1 MTGWLVLAAVGA
13 AIPVVAW
20 IGYPWLMI
28 RLGERRPVAVVP
40 PGAPTSIVSVVIAT
54 REPPAAVRAR
64 LEDLVSGSWPA
75 DRLELIVAVD
85 GDPAPYQF
93 EGLSPAPGR
102 LAVVSNGAEPGK
114 ATALNAGV
122 AAATGDLVVFADTA
136 QRFAPDAIPRLVEA
150 LGDPRFGA
158 VSGAL
163 ELGEEAGPGSPI
175 VRYWRL
181 EKRLR
186 AAEARFH
193 STIGVTGAVYAMRRA
208 LWAPLPPGLILDDLW
223 IPMRLVLAGHRV
235 GFEPRAVASDTRTTS
250 AAQEYQRKVRTLTGN
265 LQLVA
270 WMPSVLLP
278 GRNPVWLQFWCHKLL
293 RLATPWALLA
303 CLVGAIGASFST
315 SRTLG
320 WWLVGAGAVSAVLLA
335 AVPGAPGR
343 RARGAIGW
351 MVAMQGAII
360 AATWNG
366 LRGRWN
372 VWQR

>member
-1 MTGWLVLAAVGA
+1 MTGWLVLAALGA

-28 RLGERRPVAVVP
+28 RLGERRPAAAVP
-40 PGAPTSIVSVVIAT
+40 PGAPISIVSVVIAT
-54 REPPAAVRAR
+54 REPPEAVRAR

-85 GDPAPYQF
+85 GDPVPYQF
-93 EGLSPAPGR
+93 EDLSPAAGR
-102 LAVVSNGAEPGK
+102 LAVVSRGAEPGK
-114 ATALNAGV
+114 AAALNAGV
-122 AAATGDLVVFADTA
+122 AASTGDLVVFADTA
-136 QRFAPDAIPRLVEA
+136 QRFAPDAIRRLVEA

-163 ELGEEAGPGSPI
+163 ALGNEADSGSPI
-175 VRYWRL
+175 VWYWRL

-193 STIGVTGAVYAMRRA
+193 STIGVTGAIYAMRRA

-265 LQLVA
+265 LQLMA
-270 WMPSVLLP
+270 WMPTVLLP
-278 GRNPVWLQFWCHKLL
+278 GRNPVWLQFWFHKLL

-303 CLVGAIGASFST
+303 CFAGVIGAGFSA

-320 WWLVGAGAVSAVLLA
+320 WGLVGTGAASAVLLA

-343 RARGAIGW
+343 RARGALGW
-351 MVAMQGAII
+351 MVAMQGAIL

-372 VWQR
+372 VWQH

>member
-28 RLGERRPVAVVP
+28 GLGERRPVAVVP

-85 GDPAPYQF
+85 GDPAPYHF
-93 EGLSPAPGR
+93 EDLSPAPGR
-102 LAVVSNGAEPGK
+102 LAVVSNGDEPGK

-136 QRFAPDAIPRLVEA
+136 QRFAPDAIPWLVEA

-158 VSGAL
+158 ISGAL
-163 ELGEEAGPGSPI
+163 ELGNKAGSVSPI
-175 VRYWRL
+175 VWYWRL

-186 AAEARFH
+186 AAEARVH
-193 STIGVTGAVYAMRRA
+193 STIGVTGAVYAMRRT

-235 GFEPRAVASDTRTTS
+235 GFEPRAVASDIRTTT

-270 WMPSVLLP
+270 WMPAALRPL
-278 GRNPVWLQFWCHKLL
+278 RNPVWLQFVCHKLL
-293 RLATPWALLA
+293 RLATPFAILT
-303 CLVGAIGASFST
+303 CLVGVTGATFAKSVV
-315 SRTLG
+315 LG
-320 WWLVGAGAVSAVLLA
+320 SVWLGTGIVAVLMVGVL
-335 AVPGAPGR
+335 PGAAGR
-343 RARGAIGW
+343 RARSALGW
-351 MVAMQGAII
+351 VVAMQGAIVM
-360 AATWNG
+360 ASWNG
-366 LRGRWN
+366 ACRRWN
-372 VWQR
+372 VWNQ